1 MNPIRKIITILLL
14 SLFLFGYHTCEHMG
28 PDMYGQTY
36 GNSNTTIGKQYC
48 FYQGEYTQ
56 GMNKVCQYSCT
67 GSGHAITRSAV
78 SICPMGVY
86 K

>member
-1 MNPIRKIITILLL
+1 MNSIRKIITILLL
-14 SLFLFGYHTCEHMG
+14 SLFLFGYHTCDH
-28 PDMYGQTY
+28 YGYDSYGTY
-36 GNSNTTIGKQYC
+36 GNTAQPVRQYC